1 MRARIAHWWRTDPF
15 LLRRYPAREYRVMA
29 EMRERM
35 VKEHND
41 QIEAAKHGGLPVDRP
56 KSKSDF

>member
-1 MRARIAHWWRTDPF
+1 
-15 LLRRYPAREYRVMA
+15 MA

-41 QIEAAKHGGLPVDRP
+41 QIEAAKHGIPVENPP
-56 KSKSDF
+56 KRR

>member
-1 MRARIAHWWRTDPF
+1 
-15 LLRRYPAREYRVMA
+15 MA

-41 QIEAAKHGGLPVDRP
+41 QIEAAKHGGLPVDKP
-56 KSKSDF
+56 KSKSDW